1 MRTRVCRCSRRR
13 GFVLITVLWIVV
25 ALSATAM
32 GVALLARHGVATAR
46 NRLELL
52 RARWRAEDCLAR
64 AQVAIEDAAAANVT
78 DPLQPATWTRL
89 NRIVEASPVVTAI
102 PCTVWLRDRRRALSA
117 DSLGVAGPD
126 TLEEAAPVPTIG
138 APAPEPGG
146 WVLTVRAT
154 SGDAPVLAAAIE
166 VHLVRA
172 GERAAIVRQRTWP

>member
-1 MRTRVCRCSRRR
+1 MRVRAWRRLRRR

-32 GVALLARHGVATAR
+32 GVALVARHGVASAR

-64 AQVAIEDAAAANVT
+64 AQVAIEDAAAANAT
-78 DPLQPATWTRL
+78 DPLQPAAWARL
-89 NRIVEASPVVTAI
+89 NHAVEESPVVTAI
-102 PCTVWLRDRRRALSA
+102 PCRVWLRDRRRALAA

-138 APAPEPGG
+138 APVPEPGG
-146 WVLTVRAT
+146 WVLTVRAA
-154 SGDAPVLAAAIE
+154 SGEAPVLAATIE